1 MTHEYRTTRRIEW
14 ADTDTAGIIHFSRY
28 FCFMEEVEHEF
39 LRSLGLS
46 CIMERDGQRITWPRV
61 NATCDFI
68 KPVRFEDVVN
78 VHLTVKRKGSKSLTY
93 GFVFSHNGN
102 EVARGQVTTACCR
115 IADHKLEAIAI
126 PDFVGS
132 KIEKRPVQMTKDE

>member
-1 MTHEYRTTRRIEW
+1 MPSEYRTTRRIEW

-61 NATCDFI
+61 SATCDFI
-68 KPVRFEDVVN
+68 KPVRFEDVVD
-78 VHLTVKRKGSKSLTY
+78 VHLIVQRKGTKSLTY
-93 GFVFSHNGN
+93 RFVFSHNGV
-102 EVARGQVTTACCR
+102 EVARGQVTAACCR
-115 IADHKLEAIAI
+115 IVDHRLEAI
-126 PDFVGS
+126 PLPEFFS
-132 KIEKRPVQMTKDE
+132 SRIEERTAKMAKDE

>member
-1 MTHEYRTTRRIEW
+1 MPSEYRTTRRIEW

-61 NATCDFI
+61 SASCDFI
-68 KPVRFEDVVN
+68 KPVRFEDMVDVN
-78 VHLTVKRKGSKSLTY
+78 LTVQRKGQKSLTF
-93 GFVFSHNGN
+93 GFTFSHNGV
-102 EVARGQVTTACCR
+102 EVARGQVVTACCR
-115 IADHKLEAIAI
+115 IDAHGLTAI
-126 PDFVGS
+126 PIPEFVS
-132 KIEKRPVQMTKDE
+132 SLIEQGPKT

>member
-1 MTHEYRTTRRIEW
+1 MPSEYRTTRRIEW

-61 NATCDFI
+61 SATCDFI
-68 KPVRFEDVVN
+68 KPVRFEDVVE
-78 VHLTVKRKGSKSLTY
+78 VHLTVKRKGQKSLTF
-93 GFVFSHNGN
+93 GFVFSHDGV
-102 EVARGQVTTACCR
+102 EVARGQVVTACCR
-115 IADHKLEAIAI
+115 IDERGLTAISI
-126 PDFVGS
+126 PEFVSS
-132 KIEKRPVQMTKDE
+132 KIEQGETT

>member
-1 MTHEYRTTRRIEW
+1 MASEYHTTRRIEW

-61 NATCDFI
+61 SATCDFI
-68 KPVRFEDVVN
+68 KPVRFEDVVD
-78 VHLTVKRKGSKSLTY
+78 VHLTVKRKGTKSLTFE
-93 GFVFSHNGN
+93 FVFSHAGV
-102 EVARGQVTTACCR
+102 EVARGQVTAACCR
-115 IADHKLEAIAI
+115 IEDHKLVAIAI
-126 PDFVGS
+126 PAFVSS
-132 KIEKRPVQMTKDE
+132 KIEERPALMTKDE

>member
-1 MTHEYRTTRRIEW
+1 MAHEFRTTRRIEW

-61 NATCDFI
+61 SATCDFL
-68 KPVRFEDVVN
+68 KPVRFEDVVD
-78 VHLTVKRKGSKSLTY
+78 VHLIVKRQGTKSLTY
-93 GFVFSHNGN
+93 GFAFFHDGI

-115 IADHKLEAIAI
+115 IVDHKLEAIPI
-126 PDFVGS
+126 PEFVRS
-132 KIEKRPVQMTKDE
+132 KIEERPDR

>member
-1 MTHEYRTTRRIEW
+1 MASEYCTTRRIEW

-61 NATCDFI
+61 SATCDFI
-68 KPVRFEDVVN
+68 RPVRFEDVVD
-78 VHLTVKRKGSKSLTY
+78 VHLTVTRKGTKSLTF
-93 GFVFSHNGN
+93 GFVFSHTGV
-102 EVARGQVTTACCR
+102 EVARGRVTAACCR
-115 IADHKLEAIAI
+115 MVDHKLEAIAI
-126 PDFVGS
+126 PDFVSS
-132 KIEKRPVQMTKDE
+132 KIEQHPIPTT

>member
-1 MTHEYRTTRRIEW
+1 MAHEFRTTRRIEW

-61 NATCDFI
+61 HATCDFI
-68 KPVRFEDVVN
+68 KPVRFEDVVD
-78 VHLTVKRKGSKSLTY
+78 VHLKVIRKGLKSLTF
-93 GFVFSHNGN
+93 GFVFSHAGI
-102 EVARGQVTTACCR
+102 EVARGQVSAACCQ
-115 IADHKLEAIAI
+115 IEDHKLVAIPI
-126 PDFVGS
+126 PDFINS
-132 KIEKRPVQMTKDE
+132 KIEEHVTAKDN